1 LQIHRLCGELTAHA
15 GHIATARR
23 GAIRFRPVQ
32 NSYTSLGEATAIF
45 KVVTFNG
52 VIALAR
58 VADL

>member
-1 LQIHRLCGELTAHA
+1 LCGELTAHA